1 MKDRIVK
8 FLIFEK
14 ISPSEFADKI
24 GVQRSSMSHIL
35 NGRNFPSASFLQKM
49 LQAFPQ
55 LNPRWLMIGDG
66 EMNAG
71 TKELENVV
79 AKTPIISSENE
90 PQSIENDR
98 KTGVDP
104 TESRGIFSASTDSS
118 IVVDNAY
125 LQQNRD
131 KIKIENLDEP
141 KVVVPNLAEDEIS
154 GNSLSNPITSL
165 PAVLDDLREVEQILF
180 FYKDKTFT
188 VYKPS

>member
-8 FLIFEK
+8 FLISEK

-49 LQAFPQ
+49 LQTFPL

-66 EMNAG
+66 EMNDE
-71 TKELENVV
+71 TKELEHIL
-79 AKTPIISSENE
+79 AKAPMNLISNESQIIENE
-90 PQSIENDR
+90 LIAE
-98 KTGVDP
+98 VDP
-104 TESRGIFSASTDSS
+104 AESKGIFSARTDSA
-118 IVVDNAY
+118 IIGDNSKI
-125 LQQNRD
+125 QTNRD
-131 KIKIENLDEP
+131 IIKIENFDNP
-141 KVVVPNLAEDEIS
+141 KVVIPDS
-154 GNSLSNPITSL
+154 GEEVLSGKTVSDQITSL